1 MMNIYLLK
9 DLSFRNN
16 FLLYILPKPN
26 FWNLEHIPQQEPRN
40 IMKYIY
46 LHIFFLKKAKILSF
60 YKQFSD
66 ARDTYRSLL
75 KSLDDADKLD
85 KPKKLKIQKDAQKML
100 DFFDKAKNGVY
111 NDPNVPMKPEVTL
124 PKIKDKN
131 PKYPAIANCL
141 HFKWVLCMNNAF

>member
-1 MMNIYLLK
+1 MVKEKTRNIIYLF
-9 DLSFRNN
+9 S
-16 FLLYILPKPN
+16 
-26 FWNLEHIPQQEPRN
+26 
-40 IMKYIY
+40 
-46 LHIFFLKKAKILSF
+46 IFKKAKILSF

-85 KPKKLKIQKDAQKML
+85 KAKKLKIQKEAQKML
-100 DFFDKAKNGVY
+100 EFFDKAKNGVY
-111 NDPNVPMKPEVTL
+111 NDPNVPMKPEVNL

-141 HFKWVLCMNNAF
+141 HFR